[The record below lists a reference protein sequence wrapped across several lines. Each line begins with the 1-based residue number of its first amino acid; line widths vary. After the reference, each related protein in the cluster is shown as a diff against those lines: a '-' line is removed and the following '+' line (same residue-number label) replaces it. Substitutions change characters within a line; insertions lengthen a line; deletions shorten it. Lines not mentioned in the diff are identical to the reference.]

1 MHGERYQEVRY
12 LPEER
17 SGILLALKLC
27 YHHLPSH
34 LKRCFAYCSKFPKD
48 YEFDKDELILLWMAK
63 GFLQHAKGVK
73 RLEDL
78 GPEYFYDLF
87 SRSFFQQSSHS
98 SSSFLMHDLIND
110 LSQFIARET
119 CFNLEDKLG
128 NEKQTTIYEKARHSS
143 FIRQYYNRI
152 EKLGSFLELKFL
164 RTLLALP
171 SQCIF
176 QPWEPHIYKDG
187 TRPLNHIEMFMS
199 TIFKWL

>member
-1 MHGERYQEVRY
+1 MGFTRREKRTGSQIK
-12 LPEER
+12 LP
-17 SGILLALKLC
+17 SSS
-27 YHHLPSH
+27 SH
-34 LKRCFAYCSKFPKD
+34 LKRCFAYCSIFPKD
-48 YEFDKDELILLWMAK
+48 YEFDKDELILLWMDE

-73 RLEDL
+73 QLEDL

-110 LSQFIARET
+110 LPQFIARET

-128 NEKQTTIYEKARHSS
+128 NEKQTTIYEKAQHSS
-143 FIRQYYNRI
+143 FIHQYYNRI

-187 TRPLNHIEMFMS
+187 TRPLNHIEMFTS